1 MDQRTANRLLLI
13 AAACLFSTG
22 GAAIKATSLA
32 SWQVASFRSAVAV
45 VAVLAMMP
53 AARKGWNARTL
64 LVACAYAA
72 TLLLFVLATKMT
84 TAANAIFLQSAAPLV
99 LILIGPWL
107 LKESI
112 RARDLGLAAVLAL
125 GLTLFFVGRETALT
139 APRPVEG
146 NILAALSAI
155 TWALTLAGLRWLGR
169 GGRAAA
175 QATVAAGNLIAAL
188 VALPMA
194 LPLVHWE
201 WKDGAVLLYLGV
213 CQIGLAYVCLTR
225 AIRHVPAFEAST
237 LLLIE
242 PALNPVWAWAVHG
255 ERPSPW
261 ALAGGAL
268 ILGATFFHTWRQNRS
283 AALDARSAASPTE
296 A

>member
-1 MDQRTANRLLLI
+1 MDPRTANRLLLI

-72 TLLLFVLATKMT
+72 TLLLFVLSTKMT

-107 LKESI
+107 LRESI
-112 RARDLGLAAVLAL
+112 RARDLVLAAVLAA
-125 GLTLFFVGRETALT
+125 GLTLFFLGRETALT

-146 NILAALSAI
+146 NILAVFSAL

-169 GGRAAA
+169 SGQSGA

-188 VALPMA
+188 AALPMA
-194 LPLVHWE
+194 LPVTTWE

-225 AIRHVPAFEAST
+225 AIRHVPAFEAAT

-255 ERPSPW
+255 ERPSLW
-261 ALAGGAL
+261 ALAGGVL
-268 ILGATFFHTWRQNRS
+268 ILGATALHTWCQSRS
-283 AALDARSAASPTE
+283 TE

>member
-1 MDQRTANRLLLI
+1 MDQRTVNRLLLI

-22 GAAIKATSLA
+22 GAAIKATSLT
-32 SWQVASFRSAVAV
+32 SWQVASFRSAIAV

-64 LVACAYAA
+64 LVACAYAG

-84 TAANAIFLQSAAPLV
+84 TAANAIFLQSAAPLY

-107 LKESI
+107 LREAI
-112 RARDLGLAAVLAL
+112 RARDLAFAATLAL
-125 GLTLFFVGRETALT
+125 GLALFFVGRETAVT

-146 NILAALSAI
+146 NILAALSAA

-169 GGRAAA
+169 TGRSAN

-194 LPLVHWE
+194 LPVLEWG
-201 WKDGAVLLYLGV
+201 WKDGATLLYLGV

-242 PALNPVWAWAVHG
+242 PALNPVWAWIVHG
-255 ERPSPW
+255 ESPSPW
-261 ALAGGAL
+261 ALGGGAV
-268 ILGATFFHTWRQNRS
+268 ILGATFLYTWRQRRYP
-283 AALDARSAASPTE
+283 AAAST
-296 A
+296 AS